1 MNPKISVG
9 YEETGRWL
17 RNFALSHAKHVA
29 PRLEAVVDMEGE
41 RETRS
46 YGLCLVLGEARSP
59 AVELEFPEV
68 ADGRTRFA
76 WCQALGERLRSQAST
91 LVGQPVGERGADSLT
106 AAPGVPPVRSSR
118 PRRPGEGS

>member
-17 RNFALSHAKHVA
+17 RNLALSHAKRVD
-29 PRLEAVVDMEGE
+29 PRIEAVVDMEGE

-46 YGLCLVLGEARSP
+46 YGLRLVLGEMGSP
-59 AVELEFPEV
+59 PVEFEFREV

-76 WCQALGERLRSQAST
+76 WCQALGQRLRSQASA
-91 LVGQPVGERGADSLT
+91 LAGRPAGSGVRT
-106 AAPGVPPVRSSR
+106 A
-118 PRRPGEGS
+118 